1 MVPWQ
6 RRRHRRRDRPA
17 SRPSPN
23 RPSPNRRSPKRPSQG
38 RPSPEAGRKR
48 TDIAFLVAQ
57 LGAYAAERFGER
69 AAALDFTRPQAGLLR
84 LISREPGQSQQAVA
98 RRLGTPPSRL
108 VALVDGLEQRGLI
121 ERRRNPGDRRNYAL
135 HPTAAGEQAMA
146 DPEPGQ
152 PGTRAGHQRP
162 AHRGRTRPA
171 EQAPGQA
178 GRRARPGARDPP
190 GLPQPVREGVPVTTP
205 CQRARISR
213 PVSLAG
219 VSWPGPDGPGG
230 RAAACRR

>member
-1 MVPWQ
+1 MATTQ
-6 RRRHRRRDRPA
+6 TPA
-17 SRPSPN
+17 AQSP
-23 RPSPNRRSPKRPSQG
+23 G
-38 RPSPEAGRKR
+38 RQPGQAERKR

-135 HPTAAGEQAMA
+135 HLTAAGEQAIA
-146 DPEPGQ
+146 ALSQVASD
-152 PGTRAGHQRP
+152 H
-162 AHRGRTRPA
+162 
-171 EQAPGQA
+171 EQAITAPLTQA
-178 GRRARPGARDPP
+178 ERAQLSKLLGK
-190 GLPQPVREGVPVTTP
+190 L
-205 CQRARISR
+205 
-213 PVSLAG
+213 
-219 VSWPGPDGPGG
+219 
-230 RAAACRR
+230 AAAHGLVPGVHPGYRTLGSADTT

>member
-1 MVPWQ
+1 MIVKCVLWCRGNDTDT
-6 RRRHRRRDRPA
+6 RRAVGREEGPGQAGPA
-17 SRPSPN
+17 RTGQPSPLDK
-23 RPSPNRRSPKRPSQG
+23 PGPG
-38 RPSPEAGRKR
+38 RAGRKR

-135 HPTAAGEQAMA
+135 HLTAAGEQAMA
-146 DPEPGQ
+146 ALSQASLE
-152 PGTRAGHQRP
+152 H
-162 AHRGRTRPA
+162 
-171 EQAPGQA
+171 EQAISAPLTEA
-178 GRRARPGARDPP
+178 ERAQLSKLLGK
-190 GLPQPVREGVPVTTP
+190 L
-205 CQRARISR
+205 
-213 PVSLAG
+213 
-219 VSWPGPDGPGG
+219 
-230 RAAACRR
+230 AAAHGLVPGIHPGYRKLSEKESR